1 MIKFYSFVLLFFSI
15 ILLSSCNIS
24 DASSSLSESNSI
36 PASSISE
43 SVPEESSQPESNSKT
58 NYDELLF
65 TCELPDF
72 SDAERTKLPLLESE
86 KWCVNNKEI
95 RISEMKEQLFV
106 QDEIANELAA
116 AISYIDGEKIRRYC
130 NFNDFGEISEVSNEY
145 MIYAALLS
153 TPYLCPI
160 IENDSETWTAIADNP
175 ENIVSRLS
183 VYLFEEHHISIE
195 KAFYAEDVEKTFHY
209 LFGNDTEFN
218 PVSIPNAGIR
228 YIPEEGVFLA
238 AEDNYIYGYMLPQI
252 ISFSENNSEY
262 YVEAVDGW
270 FAYDPAGN
278 LLDDVTTDDILAKQ
292 HINYTFKK
300 AEDGHFI
307 ICSISTVE

>member
-1 MIKFYSFVLLFFSI
+1 
-15 ILLSSCNIS
+15 
-24 DASSSLSESNSI
+24 
-36 PASSISE
+36 
-43 SVPEESSQPESNSKT
+43 
-58 NYDELLF
+58 
-65 TCELPDF
+65 
-72 SDAERTKLPLLESE
+72 
-86 KWCVNNKEI
+86 
-95 RISEMKEQLFV
+95 MKEQLFV

-130 NFNDFGEISEVSNEY
+130 NFNYFGGISEASNEY

-175 ENIVSRLS
+175 ENIVSLLS

-209 LFGNDTEFN
+209 LFGNETEFN

-238 AEDNYIYGYMLPQI
+238 TEDNYIYGYMLPQI
-252 ISFSENNSEY
+252 ISFSENNENNSEY
-262 YVEAVDGW
+262 YVEAVDGR
-270 FAYDPAGN
+270 FIYDTAGN
-278 LLDDVTTDDILAKQ
+278 LLDDVTTDDIFAKQ

-300 AEDGHFI
+300 SDDGHFI
-307 ICSISTVE
+307 LCGISTVE

>member
-1 MIKFYSFVLLFFSI
+1 MYKKILIVLVICLFFS
-15 ILLSSCNIS
+15 SCNS
-24 DASSSLSESNSI
+24 ENDASSLSESSFI
-36 PASSISE
+36 PKSSISE

-95 RISEMKEQLFV
+95 RISEMKEQLFI

-130 NFNDFGEISEVSNEY
+130 NFNDFGEISEASNEY
-145 MIYAALLS
+145 IIYAALLS

-160 IENDSETWTAIADNP
+160 LESDSETWTAIADNP

-209 LFGNDTEFN
+209 LLGNDTEFN

-238 AEDNYIYGYMLPQI
+238 AEDNYIYGYMLSQI